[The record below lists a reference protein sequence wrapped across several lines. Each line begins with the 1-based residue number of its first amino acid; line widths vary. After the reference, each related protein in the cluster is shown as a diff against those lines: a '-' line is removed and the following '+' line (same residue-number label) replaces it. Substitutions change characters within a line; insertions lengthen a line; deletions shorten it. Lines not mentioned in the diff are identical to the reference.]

1 MRLIFCCEDSFGLDV
16 IKKINSEKFRVVLVV
31 CLFKNKFSFI
41 SIKNFCKK
49 NKINFFLL
57 KRKSRLIKKL
67 YNIFTKLN
75 PDVISSCHFNYIL
88 PSTFLKTARL
98 GCINLHPSLLP
109 LYRGQ
114 SPQHW
119 PIINNDKYYGLSVHY
134 MTTKVDQ
141 GNILYQKKILK
152 PKKIY
157 VNDLQINLR
166 TYYSFAIL
174 KSLKLIQSGFKGK
187 KQKKKII
194 VYKGRI
200 KVRDFKIKSY
210 QTAKQALARIR
221 AFSHPYCGAR
231 YNNLII
237 WKANNTN
244 IKIKKKN
251 GLYKIK
257 NKLYLVLKNKA
268 IILTDYNEI

>member
-1 MRLIFCCEDSFGLDV
+1 MRLIFCCEDNFGLDV
-16 IKKINSEKFRVVLVV
+16 IKKINLDKFRSILVV

-57 KRKSRLIKKL
+57 KRKPRLVKRL
-67 YNIFTKLN
+67 NNIFSKLN
-75 PDVISSCHFNYIL
+75 PDIICSCHFNYIL

-119 PIINNDKYYGLSVHY
+119 AIINNDKYYGLSVHY
-134 MTTKVDQ
+134 MTAKVDQ

-157 VNDLQINLR
+157 INDLQGNLR
-166 TYYSFAIL
+166 KHYPFAIL
-174 KSLKLIQSGFKGK
+174 KSLKLIQSGCKGK
-187 KQKKKII
+187 KQKKK
-194 VYKGRI
+194 KLKHI
-200 KVRDFKIKSY
+200 K
-210 QTAKQALARIR
+210 A
-221 AFSHPYCGAR
+221 
-231 YNNLII
+231 
-237 WKANNTN
+237 
-244 IKIKKKN
+244 
-251 GLYKIK
+251 
-257 NKLYLVLKNKA
+257 
-268 IILTDYNEI
+268 E

>member
-1 MRLIFCCEDSFGLDV
+1 
-16 IKKINSEKFRVVLVV
+16 
-31 CLFKNKFSFI
+31 
-41 SIKNFCKK
+41 
-49 NKINFFLL
+49 
-57 KRKSRLIKKL
+57 
-67 YNIFTKLN
+67 
-75 PDVISSCHFNYIL
+75 
-88 PSTFLKTARL
+88 
-98 GCINLHPSLLP
+98 
-109 LYRGQ
+109 
-114 SPQHW
+114 
-119 PIINNDKYYGLSVHY
+119 